1 MKRSIIIV
9 LSIFLSICASGQIV
23 YTPTPLP
30 KNYAPPEIPNID
42 FSPFVQQQV
51 PKQTVPTKE
60 EMFKSAKLYHNG
72 SLIKIQGYDKD
83 NNLEN
88 LKSAIK
94 LSSMA
99 AYFSKKCM
107 VERTDTHNYG
117 CDAVDMVINNNYIMA
132 YAIRRY
138 IQGYVSSDDISL
150 NDCLSQ
156 YISNF
161 WWMASM
167 LELNKDI
174 EWLWESITIKDL
186 YAVNAVV
193 QFFSDANDWEESE
206 YMAGDRSLL
215 KLIFAK

>member
-1 MKRSIIIV
+1 
-9 LSIFLSICASGQIV
+9 
-23 YTPTPLP
+23 
-30 KNYAPPEIPNID
+30 
-42 FSPFVQQQV
+42 
-51 PKQTVPTKE
+51 
-60 EMFKSAKLYHNG
+60 
-72 SLIKIQGYDKD
+72 
-83 NNLEN
+83 
-88 LKSAIK
+88 
-94 LSSMA
+94 MA
-99 AYFSKKCM
+99 AYFSKECM
-107 VERTDTHNYG
+107 VERADTHNYG
-117 CDAVDMVINNNYIMA
+117 CDAVDMVVNNNYIMA

-193 QFFSDANDWEESE
+193 QFFSDDKDWEESE